1 MCRLTLDFMR
11 RAEGGFRPVIEFL
24 LARAVTDAQ
33 EEVLRLVSLSGA
45 PLARSA
51 AAADAA
57 PDDDGAPLTRD
68 GSAGTGALDALL
80 DALGARLEPV
90 YGFRSLHAFKVKF
103 GPEHVPLH
111 LWVPDPAQLPRV
123 GAALTRAYLPT
134 LTLGDLVRAGGE
146 LRRKGS

>member
-1 MCRLTLDFMR
+1 MFVLTLNQRDT
-11 RAEGGFRPVIEFL
+11 P
-24 LARAVTDAQ
+24 DAGDR
-33 EEVLRLVSLSGA
+33 V
-45 PLARSA
+45 
-51 AAADAA
+51 
-57 PDDDGAPLTRD
+57 
-68 GSAGTGALDALL
+68 DALL
-80 DALGARLEPV
+80 RTLRDAEPGVPV